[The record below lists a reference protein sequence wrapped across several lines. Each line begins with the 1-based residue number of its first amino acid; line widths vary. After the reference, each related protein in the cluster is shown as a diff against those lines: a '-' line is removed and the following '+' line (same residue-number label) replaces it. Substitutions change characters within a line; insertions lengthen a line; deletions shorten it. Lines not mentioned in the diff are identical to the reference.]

1 MNSNLIQVKSFPTY
15 YNNLNNK
22 EKNRKKNKLNLLL
35 TMVTEARATV
45 MKVYFQSNIYR
56 KCFLSNT
63 DYSNSIFSIT
73 ELVS

>member
-15 YNNLNNK
+15 YNNLNKK
-22 EKNRKKNKLNLLL
+22 EKNRKKNKLNLHL

-45 MKVYFQSNIYR
+45 MKGYFQSNIYR

-63 DYSNSIFSIT
+63 DESNTIFPIT
-73 ELVS
+73 